1 MQNKNNCMKKIII
14 FLVLFFVVS
23 SCSKDFLT
31 EQPKA
36 SITTVSFYK
45 TANDLDMATVA
56 LYNGFNGA
64 FNQVTAPVYGSDDIT
79 VLRAGNKFMYS
90 DFDVFAATSSS
101 PAYANMWNYFYLTI
115 KQSNALLLN
124 YAGSTASED
133 VKNSAAGQAYFYR
146 AISYFFLTRLWGPV
160 PLVVS
165 VVPDYSIK
173 LSQPAD
179 IYALI
184 VSDLLKAETMVPDNY
199 TGDRNKGGV
208 NIPPTKGAV
217 KALLANVYLTMAG
230 WPLKQADKYALAAA
244 KAKEVMDNKATWK
257 IDLLPNFADLW
268 KKEGQYN
275 KETVFGCYYNGRTPG
290 GSDENGNQSG
300 PESPQPVEEGGWDD
314 GFPELTFFKNFP
326 AGPRKDATFQTDVL
340 SGGKLIPWTEC
351 QSKHPYYK
359 KFIDDYT
366 YNPVTRWGDWWGDHT
381 EPVIRYSEVLL
392 IYAEAKAM
400 SSGAD
405 ASAYTALN
413 AVRNRAGLPNLNIA
427 PSNVAF
433 RDSVIVERGWEFA
446 GLEPNCRWYDLLR
459 TETVAKANSHRDPAE
474 TPLIG
479 KPDDTNH
486 TFYWV
491 PIPIFDTNLNPGLMK

>member
-1 MQNKNNCMKKIII
+1 MKRITI
-14 FLVLFFVVS
+14 FLCLVFVAY
-23 SCSKDFLT
+23 SCSNDFLV

-36 SITTVSFYK
+36 SITTQTFYK
-45 TANDLDMATVA
+45 TQNDLDMATLA
-56 LYNGFNGA
+56 LYAMFSGVFD
-64 FNQVTAPVYGSDDIT
+64 QVTAPVYGSDDIT

-90 DFDVFAATSSS
+90 DFDVFSATSSS
-101 PAYANMWNYFYLTI
+101 PAYVNMWIYLYGTI
-115 KQSNALLLN
+115 KQSNALLTN
-124 YAGSTASED
+124 YSNALVSED
-133 VKNSAAGQAYFYR
+133 LKNVAAGQAYFYR
-146 AISYFFLTRLWGPV
+146 AISYFYLTRLWGAV
-160 PLVVS
+160 PLVKDI
-165 VVPDYSIK
+165 VPNYSIQV
-173 LSQPAD
+173 SQPEE

-184 VSDLLKAETMVPDNY
+184 VSDLEKAETMVPDNY

-208 NIPPTKGAV
+208 NIAPTKGAV
-217 KALLANVYLTMAG
+217 KALLADVYLTMAG
-230 WPLKQADKYALAAA
+230 WPLKQTDKYVIAAA
-244 KAKEVMDNKATWK
+244 KAKEVIDNKGKWN

-290 GSDENGNQSG
+290 AWADYNGNQSG

-314 GFPELTFFKNFP
+314 GFAELTFFKNFP
-326 AGPRKDATFQTDVL
+326 AGPRKDATFQIDVL

-359 KFIDDYT
+359 KFIDDFT

-381 EPVIRYSEVLL
+381 EPVIRYAEVLL

-405 ASAYTALN
+405 QSTYDALN
-413 AVRNRAGLPNLNIA
+413 AVRSRAGLPNLIVA
-427 PSNVAF
+427 PTNQAF

-459 TETVAKANSHRDPAE
+459 TETVAKANSSRDHAE
-474 TPLIG
+474 VPLIG
-479 KPDDTNH
+479 KPDDSQH
-486 TFYWV
+486 TFYWA
-491 PIPIFDTNLNPGLMK
+491 PIPIFDTNLNSNL